1 MAKRGRPPKG
11 PIAYDAD
18 AVKSFI
24 TRLFE
29 VEREILVLR
38 EDKKQLKEEFK
49 DKIDFKL
56 IGRIIQLVKAQVKLA
71 LESNTSEQTIEEIGD
86 MVKDNLNK
94 VM

>member
-29 VEREILVLR
+29 VEKEILVLR
-38 EDKKQLKEEFK
+38 EDKKELREEFK
-49 DKIDFKL
+49 DQIDFKL
-56 IGRIIQLVKAQVKLA
+56 IGRIIQLVKTKVRLA
-71 LESNTSEQTIEEIGD
+71 LETNASEQTIEEIED
-86 MVKDNLNK
+86 VVKENLNK